1 MGMDLKEIIKQLASE
16 YFAEIQEIRRHLHQ
30 HPELSMQEEQTAKFI
45 MNKLDSFS
53 ISYQSGIAK
62 NGIAALIHGNMG
74 GDKVVA
80 LRADMDALPIEES
93 NDLPYKSMN
102 PGVMHACG
110 HDAHMSSLLGTAK
123 ILQNTREHW
132 GGTVKLIYQPS
143 EESYPGGASLMI
155 GEGVLQNP
163 APRSIF
169 GQHVAP
175 QIEAGKVGIRTGK
188 YMASTDEVYLT
199 VKGKGGHAAT
209 PHLTI
214 DPVLIASHIVVAL
227 QQIVSRNN
235 TPWNP
240 AVLSF
245 GRIIG
250 DGRMNVIPDKV
261 TLDGTFRTFD
271 ENWRVEAH
279 KKIREIAMG
288 VAISM
293 GGNCD
298 VEIKE
303 GYPFLFNNETLSKNF
318 RKYAADYLGKENIVE
333 LDLAMT
339 AEDFAFYSQKIPACF
354 YRLGTGN
361 KAKGINSN
369 VHTSTFNVDEK
380 ALETGMGLMAWVA
393 VNELKNS

>member
-1 MGMDLKEIIKQLASE
+1 MDLKEKIKQLASE

-45 MNKLDSFS
+45 MNKLDSFG

-62 NGIAALIHGNMG
+62 NGIVALIHGKMG

-93 NDLPYKSMN
+93 NDLFYKSIN

-110 HDAHMSSLLGTAK
+110 HDAHMASLLGTAK

-132 GGTVKLIYQPS
+132 GGTVKLIFQPS

-163 APRSIF
+163 APQSIF

-245 GRIIG
+245 GRVIG

-288 VAISM
+288 VAVSM

-318 RKYAADYLGKENIVE
+318 RKYAADYLGEENIME

-361 KAKGINSN
+361 KAKGITSN
-369 VHTSTFNVDEK
+369 VHTSTFNIDEK
-380 ALETGMGLMAWVA
+380 ALETGIGLMAWVA
-393 VNELKNS
+393 VNELRE

>member
-1 MGMDLKEIIKQLASE
+1 MGMELIEKIKQLASE

-30 HPELSMQEEQTAKFI
+30 HPELSMQEHKTAEFI
-45 MNKLDSFS
+45 MEKLDSFG

-62 NGIAALIHGNMG
+62 NGIVALIHGTVEG
-74 GDKVVA
+74 KKVVA
-80 LRADMDALPIEES
+80 LRADMDALPIQEA
-93 NDLPYKSMN
+93 NDVPYKSLN
-102 PGVMHACG
+102 PGIMHACG
-110 HDAHMSSLLGTAK
+110 HDAHMASLLGTAN
-123 ILQNTREHW
+123 ILHNTRQHW
-132 GGTVKLIYQPS
+132 GGTVKLIFQPS

-155 GEGVLQNP
+155 GEGVLENP
-163 APRSIF
+163 ATQSIF

-214 DPVLIASHIVVAL
+214 DPVLIASHILVAL
-227 QQIVSRNN
+227 QQIVSRDN
-235 TPWNP
+235 TPWTP
-240 AVLSF
+240 TVLSF

-250 DGRMNVIPDKV
+250 DGRMNIIPDTV

-303 GYPFLFNNETLSKNF
+303 GYPFLFNNETLSQNF
-318 RKYAADYLGKENIVE
+318 RKYAADYLGENNITE

-361 KAKGINSN
+361 KAKGITSN
-369 VHTSTFNVDEK
+369 VHTSTFNIDEK

-393 VNELKNS
+393 VNELKK

>member
-1 MGMDLKEIIKQLASE
+1 MDLKDKIKQLASE

-45 MNKLDSFS
+45 MNKLDSFG

-62 NGIAALIHGNMG
+62 NGIVALIHGKMG

-93 NDLPYKSMN
+93 NDVSYKSVN
-102 PGVMHACG
+102 AGIMHACG
-110 HDAHMSSLLGTAK
+110 HDAHMASLLGTAK

-132 GGTVKLIYQPS
+132 GGTVKLIFQPS

-163 APRSIF
+163 APQSIF

-245 GRIIG
+245 GRVIG

-288 VAISM
+288 VAVSM

-318 RKYAADYLGKENIVE
+318 RKYAADYLGEENIME

-361 KAKGINSN
+361 KAKGITSN
-369 VHTSTFNVDEK
+369 VHTSTFNIDEK
-380 ALETGMGLMAWVA
+380 ALETGIGLMAWVA
-393 VNELKNS
+393 VNELRE

>member
-1 MGMDLKEIIKQLASE
+1 MGMDLKEKIKQLASE

-30 HPELSMQEEQTAKFI
+30 HPELSMQEHKTAEFI
-45 MNKLDSFS
+45 MEKLDSFG

-62 NGIAALIHGNMG
+62 NGIVALIHGTVEG
-74 GDKVVA
+74 KKVVA
-80 LRADMDALPIEES
+80 LRADMDALPIQEA
-93 NDLPYKSMN
+93 NDVPYKSLN
-102 PGVMHACG
+102 PGIMHACG
-110 HDAHMSSLLGTAK
+110 HDAHMASLLGTAN
-123 ILQNTREHW
+123 ILHNTRQHW
-132 GGTVKLIYQPS
+132 GGTVKLIFQPS

-155 GEGVLQNP
+155 GEGVLENP
-163 APRSIF
+163 ATQSIF

-214 DPVLIASHIVVAL
+214 DPVLIASHILVAL
-227 QQIVSRNN
+227 QQIVSRDN
-235 TPWNP
+235 TPWTP
-240 AVLSF
+240 TVLSF

-250 DGRMNVIPDKV
+250 DGRMNIIPDTV

-303 GYPFLFNNETLSKNF
+303 GYPFLFNNETLSQNF
-318 RKYAADYLGKENIVE
+318 RKYAADYLGENNITE

-361 KAKGINSN
+361 KAKGITSN
-369 VHTSTFNVDEK
+369 VHTSTFNIDEK

-393 VNELKNS
+393 VNELKK

>member
-1 MGMDLKEIIKQLASE
+1 MGMDLKEKIKQLASE

-45 MNKLDSFS
+45 MNKLDSFG

-110 HDAHMSSLLGTAK
+110 HDAHMASLLGTAK

-169 GQHVAP
+169 GQHVA
-175 QIEAGKVGIRTGK
+175 R
-188 YMASTDEVYLT
+188 
-199 VKGKGGHAAT
+199 
-209 PHLTI
+209 
-214 DPVLIASHIVVAL
+214 
-227 QQIVSRNN
+227 
-235 TPWNP
+235 
-240 AVLSF
+240 
-245 GRIIG
+245 
-250 DGRMNVIPDKV
+250 
-261 TLDGTFRTFD
+261 
-271 ENWRVEAH
+271 
-279 KKIREIAMG
+279 
-288 VAISM
+288 
-293 GGNCD
+293 
-298 VEIKE
+298 
-303 GYPFLFNNETLSKNF
+303 
-318 RKYAADYLGKENIVE
+318 
-333 LDLAMT
+333 
-339 AEDFAFYSQKIPACF
+339 
-354 YRLGTGN
+354 RL
-361 KAKGINSN
+361 KQ
-369 VHTSTFNVDEK
+369 ER
-380 ALETGMGLMAWVA
+380 
-393 VNELKNS
+393 

>member
-1 MGMDLKEIIKQLASE
+1 MDLKEKIKQLASE
-16 YFAEIQEIRRHLHQ
+16 YFAEIQEVRRYLHQ
-30 HPELSMQEEQTAKFI
+30 YPELSMQEYQTAKFI
-45 MNKLDSFS
+45 MNKLDSFG

-62 NGIAALIHGNMG
+62 NGIVGLIHGNLG
-74 GDKVVA
+74 GEKVVA
-80 LRADMDALPIEES
+80 LRADMDALPIEEA

-123 ILQNTREHW
+123 ILHNTREHW
-132 GGTVKLIYQPS
+132 GGTVKLIFQPS

-155 GEGVLQNP
+155 GEGVLENP
-163 APRSIF
+163 APQSIF

-250 DGRMNVIPDKV
+250 NGRMNVIPEKV

-303 GYPFLFNNETLSKNF
+303 GYPFLFNNETLSQNF
-318 RKYAADYLGKENIVE
+318 RKYAEDYLGEENIVE

-361 KAKGINSN
+361 KAKGITSN
-369 VHTSTFNVDEK
+369 VHNSIFNIDEK
-380 ALETGMGLMAWVA
+380 ALETGMGLMTWVA
-393 VNELKNS
+393 VNELKK

>member
-1 MGMDLKEIIKQLASE
+1 
-16 YFAEIQEIRRHLHQ
+16 
-30 HPELSMQEEQTAKFI
+30 
-45 MNKLDSFS
+45 
-53 ISYQSGIAK
+53 
-62 NGIAALIHGNMG
+62 
-74 GDKVVA
+74 
-80 LRADMDALPIEES
+80 
-93 NDLPYKSMN
+93 
-102 PGVMHACG
+102 
-110 HDAHMSSLLGTAK
+110 
-123 ILQNTREHW
+123 
-132 GGTVKLIYQPS
+132 
-143 EESYPGGASLMI
+143 
-155 GEGVLQNP
+155 
-163 APRSIF
+163 
-169 GQHVAP
+169 
-175 QIEAGKVGIRTGK
+175 
-188 YMASTDEVYLT
+188 MASTDEVYLT

-288 VAISM
+288 VAVSM

-361 KAKGINSN
+361 KAKGITSN

-393 VNELKNS
+393 VNELKTPDTKKKLHAFNVHGADFIIWNLVLT